1 MYIFKIKT
9 ITPGIKMINQLR
21 SIFYF
26 YKTFFIWS
34 LVINLIFVLLK
45 TPDVFLVLIIKFL
58 LLIFIYYVMIETKG
72 KQKLTFYKI
81 LGISGIKLFSVVYV
95 IDAIITL
102 IFLKLILYFFS

>member
-9 ITPGIKMINQLR
+9 ITPVIKMINQLR

-26 YKTFFIWS
+26 YRNFFKWS
-34 LVINLIFVLLK
+34 LVINLLFILLK
-45 TPDVFLVLIIKFL
+45 TPDVFLVLFVKFL

-81 LGISGIKLFSVVYV
+81 LGISDIKLFSVVYV
-95 IDAIITL
+95 IDILVTF
-102 IFLKLILYFFS
+102 IFLKLTFYFFS